1 MVFKKLAIGND
12 FHSCDMIFLCA
23 PVSINN
29 ENLAQLKEEAQMIEN
44 DALMRYIRIFS
55 DLSNQLKYATQKRVL
70 LEVALIRICVPQM
83 ETRQDTILERIRAL
97 EEKVEKGLVAQA
109 PPQGYRAADGP
120 TAQEMPGEMP
130 VQPREVPKAL
140 PEDVKEVVKNFRMIA
155 NDASGMLKVYLRQ
168 ARLSVGN
175 AGQLQIILPDDLAAG
190 VVGTEDHKKEIQDL
204 IVERT
209 GKKVE
214 IEVGK
219 VEQGRRFEDSYID
232 LEQLIH
238 MDITVED

>member
-1 MVFKKLAIGND
+1 
-12 FHSCDMIFLCA
+12 
-23 PVSINN
+23 
-29 ENLAQLKEEAQMIEN
+29 
-44 DALMRYIRIFS
+44 
-55 DLSNQLKYATQKRVL
+55 
-70 LEVALIRICVPQM
+70 
-83 ETRQDTILERIRAL
+83 
-97 EEKVEKGLVAQA
+97 
-109 PPQGYRAADGP
+109 
-120 TAQEMPGEMP
+120 
-130 VQPREVPKAL
+130 
-140 PEDVKEVVKNFRMIA
+140 
-155 NDASGMLKVYLRQ
+155 MLKVYLRQ